1 MPQLDSALYDCLVSG
16 VAALTVGAALL
27 STELLPLSHLFMR
40 PSSDRFRLP
49 ELRPNRLELTAVLD
63 LDPIKV
69 QVALLD
75 GQLFPCDSPV
85 YAGWVH
91 QWVWGI
97 HPDGRVDHTGVVLAL
112 YSWFPPRCSRTPMHE
127 WHRTRG
133 ETGDVVAYA
142 ANRGG
147 GATAEGGSVPA
158 EGLLA
163 LKQPSGGYNTVLLH
177 PGQLSTP
184 RGWFELFAHLCKMV
198 AEFIAPLVEVVIQN
212 LSLFLSL
219 DNEGNFLVIVLLAAL
234 QFAPVT
240 LRDTKSSRGPVVA
253 PRAPTLAVRFWSAAV
268 GKLPVH
274 GPKTLLASNVT
285 PARGGYVSAFA
296 AYFACA
302 SDGTT
307 PGDGGPPSGDPLL
320 LLLLAGAAM
329 GAVLAVTWLLFGAN
343 DKPRGEAPSPPP
355 TPKEVTPP
363 AEPTFPEPVGVGRV
377 APFPHPYA
385 FPRPAIQLSWSPEL
399 LWKLTIFGGIVLG
412 LIVLSGFF
420 GGPEGGDGGA
430 GSTTERGAGSGAGAG
445 NHGGIGN
452 DDGSS
457 GRGGAAKKCVWQKPK
472 RRPPLPARYAT
483 AAPAATPTPATPTA
497 VGPVSVGPVSVGP
510 VSVGPVS
517 VGPASAPTASAPTA
531 APIPT
536 AVEDDNSSVYDEN
549 ELPPSR
555 SPSPPLQPTPAT
567 PTAVAPS
574 PAVPAPAGPASET
587 PSPAGPQPTSP
598 LSDVEGPP
606 PFDFDR
612 FLREV
617 SPTPYAHLTGRQLR
631 DLMAEE
637 MGYGPLETQETQET
651 QEVRESGTVPPGEA
665 KGGDPS
671 STEPPPP
678 LAQLGA

>member
-1 MPQLDSALYDCLVSG
+1 MKYLLTAAFSAPKLRSPALAANVLRVSFTTAQG
-16 VAALTVGAALL
+16 SSAKMTLAVSTAGAAISSSLEQF
-27 STELLPLSHLFMR
+27 ELLAATNAANNTAAAAPRVWNALAGVLGLSSLGEALGLITVFG
-40 PSSDRFRLP
+40 LA
-49 ELRPNRLELTAVLD
+49 LTAV
-63 LDPIKV
+63 
-69 QVALLD
+69 AL
-75 GQLFPCDSPV
+75 
-85 YAGWVH
+85 
-91 QWVWGI
+91 
-97 HPDGRVDHTGVVLAL
+97 
-112 YSWFPPRCSRTPMHE
+112 
-127 WHRTRG
+127 
-133 ETGDVVAYA
+133 
-142 ANRGG
+142 
-147 GATAEGGSVPA
+147 
-158 EGLLA
+158 
-163 LKQPSGGYNTVLLH
+163 
-177 PGQLSTP
+177 
-184 RGWFELFAHLCKMV
+184 
-198 AEFIAPLVEVVIQN
+198 
-212 LSLFLSL
+212 
-219 DNEGNFLVIVLLAAL
+219 
-234 QFAPVT
+234 
-240 LRDTKSSRGPVVA
+240 
-253 PRAPTLAVRFWSAAV
+253 RAPALAVRFWSAAV
-268 GKLPVH
+268 GKLPVR

-420 GGPEGGDGGA
+420 GGPEGGDGGV
-430 GSTTERGAGSGAGAG
+430 GSTTERGAGSGGGAG
-445 NHGGIGN
+445 NNDGG
-452 DDGSS
+452 S
-457 GRGGAAKKCVWQKPK
+457 GRGGAAKKRVWQKPK
-472 RRPPLPARYAT
+472 RRPLPARYAT
-483 AAPAATPTPATPTA
+483 AAPAATPTSAIPTA
-497 VGPVSVGPVSVGP
+497 
-510 VSVGPVS
+510 VGPVS

-637 MGYGPLETQETQET
+637 MGYGPQETQETQET
-651 QEVRESGTVPPGEA
+651 QEVRESGTAPPGEA

-671 STEPPPP
+671 STEPPLRWRNWARKSGGGGLLSPRLSP
-678 LAQLGA
+678 KGVECRRRCRVV